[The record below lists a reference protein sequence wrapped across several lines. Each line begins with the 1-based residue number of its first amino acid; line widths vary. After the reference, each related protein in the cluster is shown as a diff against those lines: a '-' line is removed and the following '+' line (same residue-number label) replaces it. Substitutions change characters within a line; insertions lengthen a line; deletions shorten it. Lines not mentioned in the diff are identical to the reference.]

1 MLRNG
6 GELLARG
13 ATVQYNMYA
22 CTPKQRG
29 GEHIMEYY
37 LSFIIA
43 VAANVVSHFICRWFD
58 SEDIGRK

>member
-1 MLRNG
+1 
-6 GELLARG
+6 
-13 ATVQYNMYA
+13 
-22 CTPKQRG
+22 
-29 GEHIMEYY
+29 MEYY